1 MKTKSWFGEVGDNKM
16 KTKYSPSGCNS
27 TTENILMALVGIA
40 NELAD
45 MNTALK
51 KGVIVFHPK

>member
-1 MKTKSWFGEVGDNKM
+1 MKYN
-16 KTKYSPSGCNS
+16 PSACNS